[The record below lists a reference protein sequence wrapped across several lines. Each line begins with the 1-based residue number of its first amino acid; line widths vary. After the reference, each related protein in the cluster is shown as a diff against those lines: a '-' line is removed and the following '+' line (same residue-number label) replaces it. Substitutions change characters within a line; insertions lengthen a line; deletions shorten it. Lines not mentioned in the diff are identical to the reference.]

1 MFYLFIYGKIIR
13 GINIMKKINW
23 EIVKTISIALL
34 FIIMFVINFYIT
46 FKLIPSGAK
55 QWYENNILRYA
66 GFSEFWI
73 PKDGNA
79 VVLILSAVLA
89 LVIAIVVTVI
99 IFKDTI
105 EAMFNNSID
114 YATGNRSEYAIALTF
129 CGLLIVFIP
138 VARFLIA
145 LLAYLVLYILT
156 PIGSYIISGIFII
169 FMILVARDMSKK
181 RYILRFWL
189 NVAASI
195 VVAIVFGIIGNNIV
209 NGNISV
215 ESINNIFP
223 FLELIKY

>member
-1 MFYLFIYGKIIR
+1 
-13 GINIMKKINW
+13 MKKINW

-79 VVLILSAVLA
+79 VVLILSVVLA
-89 LVIAIVVTVI
+89 VVIAIVATVI
-99 IFKDTI
+99 IFIDTI

-114 YATGNRSEYAIALTF
+114 YATGNQKEYTISLTF

>member
-55 QWYENNILRYA
+55 QFYENNILRYA

-114 YATGNRSEYAIALTF
+114 YATGNRSESAIVFTF

-138 VARFLIA
+138 VVRFLIA